1 MDASID
7 CPMLETLAVMI
18 ACSQIVV
25 AQPRSPIPSLPG
37 GFDEVDIAVLD
48 WIAAEGRTVSRRFMR
63 IYDWGC

>member
-37 GFDEVDIAVLD
+37 GFDEVDIAAIGFSPLPTALV
-48 WIAAEGRTVSRRFMR
+48 RR
-63 IYDWGC
+63 